1 DWETPRSTGR
11 WGNFQFLCTLRG
23 VSRQAATTQVKRI
36 DLIARFLTAS
46 KENENDMNV
55 TNRVTALKNVFPR
68 IALTF
73 VFACVVAPAQT
84 TTGPG
89 CRIDP
94 SSPAIGAD
102 VPETYFGAAP
112 STVQKELV
120 GPLQLLT
127 AGLLDRRAATI
138 RLPLYKG
145 RVRQGNRTV
154 WYILTD
160 TTDKGNAE
168 SLGLNFAPKLFYAA
182 ASARSV
188 RSARLLGNGTLE
200 FEKGT
205 VDFTPEHVVTPGQ
218 SNAPFPPTVAK
229 AGSIGDADY
238 SPLIRIEN
246 AGGHIYNAPIIAMG
260 DNFQDF
266 SIGGAPN
273 RKLVHDKVVS
283 INISASNSFASTVT
297 LGLTTGFSF
306 AKPVLYLST
315 EASVE
320 LAAALEGAT
329 LAPGLQDIEVG
340 NDDSA
345 FSAVERLFL
354 TINGPTGCDNPQ
366 RQGLFSALTDGRGPL
381 NVLGGIP
388 TVATDYSPLWDVNVG
403 EWTQQAIQKGW
414 RSRVIEEFQILAL
427 VEAGAIT
434 GPGGAKYG
442 SAGFIVNCP
451 IVFRFL

>member
-1 DWETPRSTGR
+1 
-11 WGNFQFLCTLRG
+11 
-23 VSRQAATTQVKRI
+23 
-36 DLIARFLTAS
+36 
-46 KENENDMNV
+46 MNV
-55 TNRVTALKNVFPR
+55 TEETGLARVYKPVLRVALLAGCAWMTAS
-68 IALTF
+68 
-73 VFACVVAPAQT
+73 AQT
-84 TTGPG
+84 SGMPG
-89 CRIDP
+89 CQISP
-94 SSPAIGAD
+94 SSPATGAD
-102 VPETYFGAAP
+102 VPETYFGPAP

-138 RLPLYKG
+138 TLPLYRG

-160 TTDKGNAE
+160 TTDRANAE
-168 SLGLNFAPKLFYAA
+168 GLGLNFSAKLIYSTVSSRA
-182 ASARSV
+182 V
-188 RSARLLGNGTLE
+188 RTATLQRDNTLE
-200 FEKGT
+200 FEAGT
-205 VDFTPEHVVTPGQ
+205 VDFSPDRVVTPTPG
-218 SNAPFPPTVAK
+218 SRPFPPAEAK
-229 AGSIGDADY
+229 PGSVGDSNY
-238 SPLIRIEN
+238 SPLVRITN

-260 DNFQDF
+260 DNIQDF
-266 SIGGAPN
+266 MMGGRPN
-273 RKLVHDKVVS
+273 YKLVHDKVVS
-283 INISASNSFASTVT
+283 INISAANPFASTVT

-306 AKPVLYLST
+306 AKPVLYLSVD
-315 EASVE
+315 ASAE
-320 LAAALEGAT
+320 TPAALEAAT
-329 LAPGLQDIEVG
+329 FAPGLQDIDLG

-403 EWTQQAIQKGW
+403 EWTQQAIDRGW
-414 RSRVIEEFQILAL
+414 RSRVIDEFQILAL

-434 GPGGAKYG
+434 APGGGKYG